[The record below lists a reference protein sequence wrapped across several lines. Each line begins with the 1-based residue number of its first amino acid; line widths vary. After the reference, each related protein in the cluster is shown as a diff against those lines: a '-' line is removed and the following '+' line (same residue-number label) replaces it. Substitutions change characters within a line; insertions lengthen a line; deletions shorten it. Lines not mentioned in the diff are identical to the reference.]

1 MLPILI
7 MVMAVQWSGVVLG
20 KNFFFEDAEKD
31 DGGCLICGDDGER
44 LLRLKVRK
52 RCHRIK
58 LLRNDEFNHLTNI
71 LTLPLTCGLRLV
83 NDRGLTHG
91 IFNFLNGR

>member
-1 MLPILI
+1 
-7 MVMAVQWSGVVLG
+7 VVLG
-20 KNFFFEDAEKD
+20 KNFFFFFFEDAEKD

-58 LLRNDEFNHLTNI
+58 LLGNDEFNHLTNI
-71 LTLPLTCGLRLV
+71 LTLPLMCGLRLV
-83 NDRGLTHG
+83 NDWGPTHG